1 MTRLKYAV
9 LLVVFLSASAAM
21 AADLSVANTN
31 PACND
36 TAGVPFCT
44 IGAAL
49 DIALSGDTITV
60 ADGVYAEPISIE
72 KNDLIVR
79 GIDHPTIPGLQV
91 AFPCGVCSVCIAAS
105 RVGFEGFEISGAGT
119 NGICVDSGSNNRVV
133 GNWVL
138 GSALSGIE
146 LGGVINVVTD
156 NRVDNSRLLGI
167 RVRGFGNNVLR
178 NVAMNSHDRG
188 FFVEGDR
195 NILTNNQS
203 VGNNFSGFA
212 ITGVRIDWLET
223 LRQRT
228 MVVFGWEG
236 DLASGVTT
244 DSSAMSRQRIGEPDL
259 PILRFRVVVGK

>member
-1 MTRLKYAV
+1 M
-9 LLVVFLSASAAM
+9 
-21 AADLSVANTN
+21 
-31 PACND
+31 
-36 TAGVPFCT
+36 
-44 IGAAL
+44 
-49 DIALSGDTITV
+49 
-60 ADGVYAEPISIE
+60 
-72 KNDLIVR
+72 
-79 GIDHPTIPGLQV
+79 
-91 AFPCGVCSVCIAAS
+91 
-105 RVGFEGFEISGAGT
+105 GFEGFEISGAGT

-212 ITGVRIDWLET
+212 ITGVGNRLVRNIATKNDGGFWVGGGSGFGRNNRFIRNVAT
-223 LRQRT
+223 KNRGTGFTDFTFPGSSGKIINFYKRNKCRNNAGGGSSSLRGPPDRRLRLCSPQR
-228 MVVFGWEG
+228 
-236 DLASGVTT
+236 
-244 DSSAMSRQRIGEPDL
+244 
-259 PILRFRVVVGK
+259 